1 MITIAG
7 VYLPDTMGTR
17 MLAVLYLAPHHPL
30 PVADML
36 GVTPAAAR
44 KRLERAADSIGRFA
58 PRLAVELR
66 NHLRWTNGVATYK
79 PSGRYVSVR
88 NASPAL

>member
-7 VYLPDTMGTR
+7 VYLPDTMGNR

-30 PVADML
+30 PVADLL
-36 GVTPAAAR
+36 GLERSAAV
-44 KRLERAADSIGRFA
+44 KRLHRAADSIGRFA

-66 NHLRWTNGVATYK
+66 FHVHWEGRMATYK
-79 PSGRYVSVR
+79 PSGRYESVR
-88 NASPAL
+88 NASLAL

>member
-7 VYLPDTMGTR
+7 VYLPDTMGNR

-30 PVADML
+30 
-36 GVTPAAAR
+36 
-44 KRLERAADSIGRFA
+44 IGRFA

-66 NHLRWTNGVATYK
+66 FHVHWEGRMATYK
-79 PSGRYVSVR
+79 PSGRYESVR
-88 NASPAL
+88 NASLAL

>member
-7 VYLPDTMGTR
+7 VYLPDTMGIR
-17 MLAVLYLAPHHPL
+17 MLALLYLAPHHPL
-30 PVADML
+30 PVADFL
-36 GVTPAAAR
+36 GLKRPAAM
-44 KRLERAADSIGRFA
+44 KRLHRAADSIGRFA

-66 NHLRWTNGVATYK
+66 GHVHWEGNMATYK

-88 NASPAL
+88 NASFS